1 MSIQPGSTA
10 LHQKLVKDFQMDA
23 YTLHDDIFILPVTNG
38 MFRDFE
44 SAERIIHSGLP
55 GVPDLIVF
63 GRGWYFYLDAKTG
76 KAKFNDNQLRFK
88 KRMFEMVGYDL
99 VYKLP
104 DISTGLALIK
114 QFKAKYNE

>member
-10 LHQKLVKDFQMDA
+10 LHQKLVKDFQMAA
-23 YTLHDDIFILPVTNG
+23 YSVHGDIFILPVTNG

-44 SAERIIHSGLP
+44 SAERIIHSGIP

-76 KAKFNDNQLRFK
+76 RAKFNPNQVNFK
-88 KRMFEMVGYDL
+88 KRMHEMLGHDV
-99 VYKLP
+99 VYKMP
-104 DISTGLALIK
+104 DIVTGMALIK
-114 QFKAKYNE
+114 LFKQQFNE